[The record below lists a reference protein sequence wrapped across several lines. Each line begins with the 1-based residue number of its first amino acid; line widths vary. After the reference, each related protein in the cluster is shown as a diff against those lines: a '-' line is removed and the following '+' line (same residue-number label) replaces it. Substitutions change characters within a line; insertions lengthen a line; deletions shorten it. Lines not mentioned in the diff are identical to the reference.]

1 MERDC
6 LSVGALGLEGLGRR
20 LVRNRWQPCGGS
32 TRRGRALKIRALTR
46 SFLAIGSICG
56 LILGFAHTGFAQSA
70 PPPSA
75 LSAPLG
81 APLSAPPASLLAPQ
95 LAAPPSA
102 RPVVPEGARAA
113 APRAPAESTPRPRPR
128 DARDRAHMDGG
139 MAITPGFSGG
149 VVGSLTP
156 PAPRAELAPRP
167 NRDIEL
173 RPGQPSFSAT
183 ITPTMIHPALP
194 GRGAAAEGAASQTE
208 RRFLNTPAPGARLN
222 VPMIW

>member
-20 LVRNRWQPCGGS
+20 LARNRGQPCGGS
-32 TRRGRALKIRALTR
+32 TRRGRALSGRALTR
-46 SFLAIGSICG
+46 SFLTLGSICV
-56 LILGFAHTGFAQSA
+56 LLLGFAQTGFAQSG
-70 PPPSA
+70 PSPSVLA
-75 LSAPLG
+75 APLG

-95 LAAPPSA
+95 SAAPPTN
-102 RPVVPEGARAA
+102 RPVVSEKARVA
-113 APRAPAESTPRPRPR
+113 APRGPAEPTPRPRPR

-149 VVGSLTP
+149 VVGTLTP

-173 RPGQPSFSAT
+173 RPGQPSLSAT

-208 RRFLNTPAPGARLN
+208 RRFLQTPAPGARLN